1 MLGFYGKYEV
11 VVVGAGVTGIM
22 AALGAAR
29 GGASVLLVESGS
41 ALGGNLT
48 AGRQTK
54 PTGHVVGGVYR
65 ELIDRVAARGAAD
78 PHGHQAAYGA
88 DGGIFDPEEMQRA
101 IIEALDADKVDVLL
115 HARVVEAIV
124 APGGEVKGIE
134 VGVKSGR
141 RVILGD
147 TVIDAS
153 GDGDVAALAGAQFHI
168 GRETDHKT
176 QPMSAYV
183 RLLGVDILRF
193 ADYVRAH
200 RDDFPQVTEPPG
212 DPRDLS
218 QYTLRYM
225 AIGLSQRIAQAR
237 AEGFEWIVPKDHI
250 TVKSGLFPD
259 EVNLN
264 ITRVFGDALDER
276 DLSRA
281 EIEVRRQGYSVFE
294 FLRRY
299 VPGFEKSRMLEV
311 APRLGV
317 RESRRIVGEYVLTG
331 DDVTHE
337 TRFPD
342 AIGLCN
348 SPVDIH
354 DPDGQGAI
362 MMTTG
367 AGYGIPFRCLVPKGL
382 DGILVAGRCASVDHI
397 AFGSTRNQPACAT
410 MGEAAGVA
418 AAVAAKQGKSVRQ
431 IAVKDVQQVLAGRGV
446 ELGSAETVT
455 RSAEPTTSKQNVK
468 LGQTSGAGA

>member
-1 MLGFYGKYEV
+1 MFGFFGKYEV

-22 AALGAAR
+22 AAVSAAR
-29 GGASVLLVESGS
+29 AGSSVLLVESSS

-65 ELIDRVAARGAAD
+65 ELIDRVAERGAAD

-88 DGGIFDPEEMQRA
+88 DGGIFDPEEMQRV
-101 IIEALDADKVDVLL
+101 IIETLDAEKVDVLL
-115 HARVVEAIV
+115 HARVTDAIV
-124 APGGEVKGIE
+124 SPAGEVKGIE

-141 RVILGD
+141 RVVMAD

-153 GDGDVAALAGAQFHI
+153 GDGDVAALAGAKFHL
-168 GRETDHKT
+168 GRESDGKT

-183 RLLGVDILRF
+183 RLLGVDLLQF
-193 ADYVRAH
+193 AEYVRAH
-200 RDDFPQVTEPPG
+200 RDDFQQVTEPPG
-212 DPRDLS
+212 DPRDIS
-218 QYTLRYM
+218 QYVLRYM
-225 AIGLSQRIAQAR
+225 AIGLSKRIAQAR
-237 AEGFEWIVPKDHI
+237 ADGFEWIVPKDHI
-250 TVKSGLFPD
+250 TVKAGLFPD

-264 ITRVFGDALDER
+264 ITRVFGNALDER

-294 FLRRY
+294 FMRRY

-317 RESRRIVGEYVLTG
+317 RESRRIMGDYVLTG
-331 DDVTHE
+331 EDVTHE

-367 AGYGIPFRCLVPKGL
+367 AGYGIPFRCLLPQGL
-382 DGILVAGRCASVDHI
+382 DGLLVAGRCASVDHI

-418 AAVAAKQGKSVRQ
+418 AAVAAKQGRSVRKL
-431 IAVKDVQQVLAGRGV
+431 AVEDVQHVLRSRGIQ
-446 ELGSAETVT
+446 LGAAAAVT
-455 RSAEPTTSKQNVK
+455 RSAEPTTAKQNVK
-468 LGQTSGAGA
+468 LGNTSAVA

>member
-1 MLGFYGKYEV
+1 MLGYFGNYDV

-22 AALGAAR
+22 AAIAAAR
-29 GGASVLLVESGS
+29 GGSSVLLVESGS

-54 PTGHVVGGVYR
+54 PTGHVVGGIYR
-65 ELIDRVAARGAAD
+65 ELIERVAARGAAD

-88 DGGIFDPEEMQRA
+88 DGGIFDPEEMQRV
-101 IIEALDADKVDVLL
+101 IIEALDTEKVDVLL
-115 HARVVEAIV
+115 HARVIETIV
-124 APGGEVKGIE
+124 SSSGEVKGIE
-134 VGVKSGR
+134 VGVKRGR
-141 RVILGD
+141 RLIMAR
-147 TVIDAS
+147 TVVDAS

-168 GRETDHKT
+168 GRESDHKT

-183 RLLGVDILRF
+183 RLLGVDLLRF
-193 ADYVRAH
+193 VDYVHSH
-200 RDDFPQVTEPPG
+200 RDDFQQVTEPPG
-212 DPRDLS
+212 NPRDVS
-218 QYTLRYM
+218 EYVLRFM
-225 AIGLSQRIAQAR
+225 AIGLSKRIAQAR
-237 AEGFEWIVPKDHI
+237 AEGFDWIVPKDHI
-250 TVKSGLFPD
+250 TVKAGLFPD

-294 FLRRY
+294 FLRHY

-317 RESRRIVGEYVLTG
+317 RESRRIVCDYVLTG
-331 DDVTHE
+331 EDVTHE
-337 TRFPD
+337 ARFPD

-362 MMTTG
+362 MLTTG
-367 AGYGIPFRCLVPKGL
+367 AGYGIPFRCMLPVGL

-410 MGEAAGVA
+410 MGEAAGSA
-418 AAVAAKQGKSVRQ
+418 ASIAARQGTSVRGVL
-431 IAVKDVQQVLAGRGV
+431 IADVQSVLSSRGV
-446 ELGSAETVT
+446 QLGAADVVT
-455 RSAEPTTSKQNVK
+455 RSQEATTAKQNVK
-468 LGQTSGAGA
+468 LGATSAAM